1 MWIEELKSGG
11 FAFRETYKDPLT
23 GKHKKVSVTM
33 PNKSRTSQR
42 AAVEELQERIRK
54 LTGAISGEID
64 VYELIE
70 KFMASTAASIKPAT
84 ARNREGYVRTLQK
97 YIPEGAQVCRITP
110 LFLQQTVDK
119 IAADV
124 SPSRAAAVFRLLSQA
139 YRYGARVGLLSDDS
153 VVSRVII
160 PTRPKTRSQVE
171 KEQSK
176 YLSRDELREV
186 LDMIPNKRMALILE
200 FQALTGLR
208 FGELAALR
216 DEDYDAEKRE
226 IDVNAT
232 LVPRY
237 QKGDKP
243 TRGTPK
249 NAFSYRKVLLD
260 ERATKLLE
268 GFMAT
273 NKQRRLWNPSE
284 HDAAG
289 DTYIFTNRD
298 GGPLDISIFN
308 RVLRKLNYTKPL
320 STHVFRHTHISLL
333 AESGVPLKAIMD
345 RVGHNEPR
353 TTLSVYT
360 HATQQM
366 REQVVEVLERVSK

>member
-11 FAFRETYKDPLT
+11 FAFRETYKDQLT

-124 SPSRAAAVFRLLSQA
+124 SPSRASAVFRLLSQA

-153 VVSRVII
+153 VVSRVISF
-160 PTRPKTRSQVE
+160 TST
-171 KEQSK
+171 
-176 YLSRDELREV
+176 
-186 LDMIPNKRMALILE
+186 
-200 FQALTGLR
+200 
-208 FGELAALR
+208 
-216 DEDYDAEKRE
+216 
-226 IDVNAT
+226 
-232 LVPRY
+232 
-237 QKGDKP
+237 
-243 TRGTPK
+243 K
-249 NAFSYRKVLLD
+249 NY
-260 ERATKLLE
+260 
-268 GFMAT
+268 
-273 NKQRRLWNPSE
+273 
-284 HDAAG
+284 
-289 DTYIFTNRD
+289 
-298 GGPLDISIFN
+298 
-308 RVLRKLNYTKPL
+308 
-320 STHVFRHTHISLL
+320 
-333 AESGVPLKAIMD
+333 
-345 RVGHNEPR
+345 
-353 TTLSVYT
+353 
-360 HATQQM
+360 
-366 REQVVEVLERVSK
+366 RVSKRLKRRD